1 MFYGLDLPYTIISVC
16 VLLHNEIPE
25 ARASQGKE
33 VYLVSSLEA
42 ETAKTENAKWHRL
55 SQRSMGLHLMVA
67 CSIKVGGIGGQE
79 AGQWRVPIS

>member
-1 MFYGLDLPYTIISVC
+1 MFKQCFQCYWTLLSKDENLFAVFYGLDLPCTIISVC

-42 ETAKTENAKWHRL
+42 ETPKTENANWHRL
-55 SQRSMGLHLMVA
+55 SQRSM
-67 CSIKVGGIGGQE
+67 
-79 AGQWRVPIS
+79 